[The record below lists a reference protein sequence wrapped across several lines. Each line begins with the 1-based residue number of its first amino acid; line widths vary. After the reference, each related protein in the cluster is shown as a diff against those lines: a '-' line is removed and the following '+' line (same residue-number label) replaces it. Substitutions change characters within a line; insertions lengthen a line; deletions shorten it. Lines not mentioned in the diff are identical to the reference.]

1 MPKLRKDD
9 RPEALT
15 RNRHAFRS
23 EAKDWSER
31 GPPAPAEILTNI
43 GLLALVALCF
53 ALAAQLL
60 VGTPAH

>member
-1 MPKLRKDD
+1 MLKLRKDD

-15 RNRHAFRS
+15 RNRHSIRS
-23 EAKDWSER
+23 EAKDWSEH
-31 GPPAPAEILTNI
+31 GPPDPSQILTNI
-43 GLLALVALCF
+43 GVLVLVALCF